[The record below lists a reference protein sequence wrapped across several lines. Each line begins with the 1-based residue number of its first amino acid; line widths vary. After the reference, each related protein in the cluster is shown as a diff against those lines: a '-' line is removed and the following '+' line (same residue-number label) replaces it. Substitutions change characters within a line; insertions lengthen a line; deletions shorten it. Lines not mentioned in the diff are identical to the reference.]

1 MTVLAFH
8 GVKGLGENSLCSQA
22 WTQWSMIAG
31 ITLVGLVCTINHK
44 LLLQLLVQTVCTP
57 NPLHFGLAL
66 RRDDSRQRFTASLF
80 ALCSFPPMTQYL
92 VVLAST
98 DNGGLWIKERAKGKN
113 GLINGRGREERN
125 GEHSKRTKQDIKKK
139 RGTEYDVR

>member
-31 ITLVGLVCTINHK
+31 ITLVGLVFTINHK

-66 RRDDSRQRFTASLF
+66 GRDDSGTTFHCFSICPLLFSTNDSIPCRLPIHTQRGA
-80 ALCSFPPMTQYL
+80 
-92 VVLAST
+92 V
-98 DNGGLWIKERAKGKN
+98 D
-113 GLINGRGREERN
+113 
-125 GEHSKRTKQDIKKK
+125 
-139 RGTEYDVR
+139 